1 MSDIENRPRHLQSLA
16 RPTAGGG
23 ELHSSDGIPLPA
35 QPRVG
40 FKLRVKWGP
49 RYWNCSGWRVTAV
62 NSRSFYVWANGWK
75 QRFLLEEWGD
85 FLRARLRE
93 GDVTVV
99 AQPPPPDLRVVK

>member
-1 MSDIENRPRHLQSLA
+1 MKDVSNPPGHLQSVA
-16 RPTAGGG
+16 RAPGGSAA
-23 ELHSSDGIPLPA
+23 LHTSDGVVLPSR
-35 QPRVG
+35 PRVG
-40 FKLRVKWGP
+40 FKLKVKWGP